1 MKKLLE
7 ERRQGKV
14 KPSVELLLV
23 EIGGIARLLL
33 NGCRLVIYQ
42 EHGDVVR
49 DARTSPELLF
59 RKNLC

>member
-33 NGCRLVIYQ
+33 NGCRLVVYQ
-42 EHGDVVR
+42 EHGDVV
-49 DARTSPELLF
+49 
-59 RKNLC
+59 